1 MRFIDSPLYAV
12 IDSVIFRER
21 SPLANRVLGAG
32 VEPAHLAAPEP
43 KSGVSAIP
51 PPEQNLCPEVCASGG
66 GGKRLGEATEG
77 RADLGVDFDGG
88 FAGMDE
94 VVL

>member
-1 MRFIDSPLYAV
+1 MPDRLGQLRLSEGAQPYQRQLCRDAVPTLPLRLIDSALDAALYAV

-51 PPEQNLCPEVCASGG
+51 PPEQNL
-66 GGKRLGEATEG
+66 
-77 RADLGVDFDGG
+77 
-88 FAGMDE
+88 
-94 VVL
+94 

>member
-32 VEPAHLAAPEP
+32 VEPAHLAALEP
-43 KSGVSAIP
+43 KSSVSAIP
-51 PPEQNLCPEVCASGG
+51 PPEQNL
-66 GGKRLGEATEG
+66 
-77 RADLGVDFDGG
+77 
-88 FAGMDE
+88 
-94 VVL
+94 